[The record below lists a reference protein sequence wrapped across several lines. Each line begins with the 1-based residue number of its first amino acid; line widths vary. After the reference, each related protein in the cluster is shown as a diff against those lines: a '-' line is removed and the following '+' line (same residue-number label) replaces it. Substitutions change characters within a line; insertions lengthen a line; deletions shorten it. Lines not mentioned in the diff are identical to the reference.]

1 MTTPLT
7 PMARAGV
14 DSPLGLSDQVYNRL
28 LRNRIIFLGT
38 QVDDDIANSLCAQL
52 LLLTAEDS

>member
-7 PMARAGV
+7 PTARAGV

-38 QVDDDIANSLCAQL
+38 
-52 LLLTAEDS
+52 